1 VFSTFGTTVDALNVV
16 NRHFKP
22 LLKCAGL
29 RDIRWHDLR
38 RTCATLLLGRRVH
51 SKLAQHLLQLLGH
64 ASIIITLD
72 RYSQWIATM
81 GRHAANGMDEALA
94 WSLLLTK
101 LKTPTSGA
109 PRFAEFAGKTES
121 RRANSNHFL
130 LITADKSRVAGLCT
144 GLQIPHNETN
154 LFSPVCPVLH
164 RIAFRLVLEL
174 RQNSPTGRTH
184 PRESA

>member
-1 VFSTFGTTVDALNVV
+1 VFSTIGTTVVALNVV

-38 RTCATLLLGRRVH
+38 RTCATLLLARRAH
-51 SKLAQHLLQLLGH
+51 SKQAQQLLGH
-64 ASIIITLD
+64 ASITMTLD

-81 GRHAANGMDEALA
+81 GRHGANSMNEALA

-101 LKTPTSGA
+101 PKTPTSGA
-109 PRFAEFAGKTES
+109 PRFAEFGGKTES
-121 RRANSNHFL
+121 RRANSNHLL

-144 GLQIPHNETN
+144 GLR
-154 LFSPVCPVLH
+154 SGWC
-164 RIAFRLVLEL
+164 
-174 RQNSPTGRTH
+174 
-184 PRESA
+184 